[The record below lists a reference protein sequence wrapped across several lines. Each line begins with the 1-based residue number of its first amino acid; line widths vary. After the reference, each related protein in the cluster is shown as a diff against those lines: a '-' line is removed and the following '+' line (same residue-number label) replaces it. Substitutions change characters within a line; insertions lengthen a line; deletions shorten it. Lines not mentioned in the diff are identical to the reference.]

1 MAISAAG
8 TFCPSLT
15 PLSFLPDQDI
25 EIIML
30 PDTLTFHSAGP
41 LVDIGANLT
50 HESYTHD
57 LPEVLERAAKA
68 GVSALVLTSAD
79 EASIEHSIEMMER
92 YCGDERFP
100 LLRATAG
107 VHPHAADQW
116 SASVEQQVR
125 DAAQREEIVAIGECG
140 LDYFRDFT
148 PRDQQRRAFE
158 AQLAL
163 AAEYGLP
170 LFLHERDAGADML
183 DILSQ
188 WRDDISQAVVHCFTG
203 EKKTLYGYLD
213 LDLHIGMTGWICDER
228 RGQHLQPLVKEI
240 PPHRLMIE
248 TDCPYLLPRDLPAS
262 PKARRHEPALLP
274 WISRTIAR
282 LTDEPEEALAQRTTE
297 TAASFFSLPEQALH
311 LPAIARISQEH

>member
-1 MAISAAG
+1 
-8 TFCPSLT
+8 
-15 PLSFLPDQDI
+15 
-25 EIIML
+25 ML

-50 HESYTHD
+50 HESYSHD
-57 LPEVLERAAKA
+57 LPQVLERAAAA
-68 GVSALVLTSAD
+68 GVSAAVLTSTD
-79 EASIEHSIEMMER
+79 EASIEHNLAIIER
-92 YCGDERFP
+92 YCGNECFP
-100 LLRATAG
+100 VLRATAG
-107 VHPHAADQW
+107 IHPHDAGHW
-116 SASVEQQVR
+116 STRIERLVR
-125 DAAQREEIVAIGECG
+125 DAAQREDIVAIGECG
-140 LDYFRDFT
+140 LDYFRDYT

-170 LFLHERDAGADML
+170 LFLHERDAGIDML

-188 WRDDISQAVVHCFTG
+188 WRNDISQAVIHCFTG

-213 LDLHIGMTGWICDER
+213 LDLHIGITGWICDER

-282 LTDEPEEALAQRTTE
+282 LTDESEAAVAQRTTE
-297 TAASFFSLPEQALH
+297 TAAAFFSLPEQALH
-311 LPAIARISQEH
+311 LPATARASEEH